1 MEELKMNQL
10 KEIKGMKDGKEQ
22 VIMYSTNIEMK
33 ANSRSKKSLGKLFI
47 PASHKE
53 TIDLIRMLNKDN
65 KEVIEMNM
73 DGSMAVRPWVKKDDI
88 L

>member
-1 MEELKMNQL
+1 MNQL

-65 KEVIEMNM
+65 KEVVEMNM
-73 DGSMAVRPWVKKDDI
+73 DGSMAIRPWVKKDE
-88 L
+88 